1 LGFYLNDK
9 DLQKLQQRQRGDL
22 MSACILD
29 NASKVEQESLAHT
42 LALRELNKPTFDS
55 FKECV
60 DCGLEIPL
68 ARRQFAK
75 GITRCVDCQEI
86 VEIKRGKY

>member
-1 LGFYLNDK
+1 
-9 DLQKLQQRQRGDL
+9 

-29 NASKVEQESLAHT
+29 NASNVEQESLAHI

-86 VEIKRGKY
+86 VEIKGGRK

>member
-1 LGFYLNDK
+1 
-9 DLQKLQQRQRGDL
+9 

-29 NASKVEQESLAHT
+29 NASRVEQEALEHT
-42 LALRELNKPTFDS
+42 LALRKLNQPTFES
-55 FKECV
+55 FKECQ

-86 VEIKRGKY
+86 VEIKRGKR

>member
-1 LGFYLNDK
+1 MP
-9 DLQKLQQRQRGDL
+9 RREWGDL

-42 LALRELNKPTFDS
+42 LALRELNKPTFES

-60 DCGLEIPL
+60 DCGVEIPL

-86 VEIKRGKY
+86 VEIKRGKR

>member
-1 LGFYLNDK
+1 
-9 DLQKLQQRQRGDL
+9 

-29 NASKVEQESLAHT
+29 NASNVEQEALEHS
-42 LALRELNKPTFDS
+42 LALRKLNAPTFES

-60 DCGLEIPL
+60 DCGVEIPL
-68 ARRQFAK
+68 ARRMFAK

-86 VEIKRGKY
+86 TEIKNHRR

>member
-1 LGFYLNDK
+1 MP
-9 DLQKLQQRQRGDL
+9 RREWGDL

-29 NASKVEQESLAHT
+29 NASRIEEEALAHT
-42 LALRELNKPTFDS
+42 LALRKLNQPTFES

-60 DCGLEIPL
+60 DCGVDIPL

-75 GITRCVDCQEI
+75 GITRCVDCQGI
-86 VEIKRGKY
+86 VEIKRGKR

>member
-1 LGFYLNDK
+1 
-9 DLQKLQQRQRGDL
+9 
-22 MSACILD
+22 M
-29 NASKVEQESLAHT
+29 AHT

-60 DCGLEIPL
+60 DCGIEIPL

-86 VEIKRGKY
+86 VEIKRGKR

>member
-1 LGFYLNDK
+1 MGFYLDDK
-9 DLQKLQQRQRGDL
+9 NLQKLSRRERGDL

-42 LALRELNKPTFDS
+42 LALRKLNAPTFES

-60 DCGLEIPL
+60 DCGIEIPL

-86 VEIKRGKY
+86 VEIKRGKR

>member
-1 LGFYLNDK
+1 
-9 DLQKLQQRQRGDL
+9 

-29 NASKVEQESLAHT
+29 NASKVEQEALAHA
-42 LALRELNKPTFDS
+42 LAMRELNKPTFDS

-60 DCGLEIPL
+60 DCGLEIPEK
-68 ARRQFAK
+68 RRQFSK

-86 VEIKRGKY
+86 AEIKGGRR

>member
-1 LGFYLNDK
+1 MP
-9 DLQKLQQRQRGDL
+9 RREWADL

-29 NASKVEQESLAHT
+29 NAALAHT

-60 DCGLEIPL
+60 DCGVEIPL

-86 VEIKRGKY
+86 VEIKRGKH

>member
-1 LGFYLNDK
+1 
-9 DLQKLQQRQRGDL
+9 

-29 NASKVEQESLAHT
+29 NASNVEQEALAHT

-60 DCGLEIPL
+60 DCGVEIPL
-68 ARRQFAK
+68 ARRMFAK
-75 GITRCVDCQEI
+75 GITRCVDCQGI
-86 VEIKRGKY
+86 VEHKKGGASNAN

>member
-1 LGFYLNDK
+1 
-9 DLQKLQQRQRGDL
+9 

-29 NASKVEQESLAHT
+29 NASNTELESLERA
-42 LALRELNKPTFDS
+42 LAIRNLNKPTFES

-60 DCGLEIPL
+60 DCGIEIPL

>member
-1 LGFYLNDK
+1 MP
-9 DLQKLQQRQRGDL
+9 RREWGDL

-29 NASKVEQESLAHT
+29 NASKVEQESLEHT
-42 LALRELNKPTFDS
+42 LALLKLNAPTFES

-60 DCGLEIPL
+60 DCGIEIPL

>member
-1 LGFYLNDK
+1 
-9 DLQKLQQRQRGDL
+9 

-29 NASKVEQESLAHT
+29 NASKVEQEALAHT

-60 DCGLEIPL
+60 DCGLEIPEE
-68 ARRQFAK
+68 RRQFSK

-86 VEIKRGKY
+86 VEIKGGRK

>member
-1 LGFYLNDK
+1 MP
-9 DLQKLQQRQRGDL
+9 RREWGDL

-60 DCGLEIPL
+60 DCSIEIPL

-86 VEIKRGKY
+86 IEIKRGKR

>member
-1 LGFYLNDK
+1 MP
-9 DLQKLQQRQRGDL
+9 RREWADL

-29 NASKVEQESLAHT
+29 NASKVEAETLAHT

-60 DCGLEIPL
+60 DCGIEIPL

-86 VEIKRGKY
+86 VEIKRGKR

>member
-1 LGFYLNDK
+1 MRRYK
-9 DLQKLQQRQRGDL
+9 RGDV

-29 NASKVEQESLAHT
+29 NASRVEQEALAHT
-42 LALRELNKPTFDS
+42 LALRKLNQPTFES

-86 VEIKRGKY
+86 AEIQKGRK

>member
-1 LGFYLNDK
+1 MRRYK
-9 DLQKLQQRQRGDL
+9 RGDV

-29 NASKVEQESLAHT
+29 NASRVEQEALEHT
-42 LALRELNKPTFDS
+42 LALRKLNQPTFES
-55 FKECV
+55 FKECM

>member
-1 LGFYLNDK
+1 
-9 DLQKLQQRQRGDL
+9 

-29 NASKVEQESLAHT
+29 NASNVEQEALEYT
-42 LALRELNKPTFDS
+42 LALRKLNAPTFES

-60 DCGLEIPL
+60 DCGVDIPL

-86 VEIKRGKY
+86 IEIKNHRR

>member
-1 LGFYLNDK
+1 MP
-9 DLQKLQQRQRGDL
+9 RREWADL

-29 NASKVEQESLAHT
+29 NASKVEAEALAHT
-42 LALRELNKPTFDS
+42 LALRKLNAPTFES

-60 DCGLEIPL
+60 DCGIEIPL

-86 VEIKRGKY
+86 IEIKRGKR

>member
-1 LGFYLNDK
+1 
-9 DLQKLQQRQRGDL
+9 

-29 NASKVEQESLAHT
+29 NASNVEQESLAHI

-55 FKECV
+55 FKESV
-60 DCGLEIPL
+60 DCGIEIPL

-86 VEIKRGKY
+86 VEIKRGKR

>member
-1 LGFYLNDK
+1 
-9 DLQKLQQRQRGDL
+9 

-29 NASKVEQESLAHT
+29 NASRIEEEALAHT
-42 LALRELNKPTFDS
+42 LALRKLNQPTFES

-60 DCGLEIPL
+60 DCGVDIPL

-75 GITRCVDCQEI
+75 GITRCVDCQGI
-86 VEIKRGKY
+86 VEIKRGKR

>member
-1 LGFYLNDK
+1 MP
-9 DLQKLQQRQRGDL
+9 RREWGDL

-29 NASKVEQESLAHT
+29 NASNTELESLERA
-42 LALRELNKPTFDS
+42 LAIRNLNKPTFDS

-60 DCGLEIPL
+60 DCGIEIPL

-86 VEIKRGKY
+86 IEIKRGKH

>member
-1 LGFYLNDK
+1 
-9 DLQKLQQRQRGDL
+9 

-42 LALRELNKPTFDS
+42 LTLRKLNAPTFES
-55 FKECV
+55 FKGKI
-60 DCGLEIPL
+60 DCGIEIPL
-68 ARRQFAK
+68 TIRRQFAK

-86 VEIKRGKY
+86 VEIKRGKR

>member
-1 LGFYLNDK
+1 MP
-9 DLQKLQQRQRGDL
+9 RREWGDL

-29 NASKVEQESLAHT
+29 NASNTELESLERA
-42 LALRELNKPTFDS
+42 LAIRNLNKPTFDS

>member
-1 LGFYLNDK
+1 
-9 DLQKLQQRQRGDL
+9 

-29 NASKVEQESLAHT
+29 NASRVEQEALEHT
-42 LALRELNKPTFDS
+42 LSLRKLNAPKFDS

-86 VEIKRGKY
+86 VEIKRGKR

>member
-9 DLQKLQQRQRGDL
+9 DLQKLQQRQRGDV

-42 LALRELNKPTFDS
+42 LALREINKPTFDS

-86 VEIKRGKY
+86 VEIKRGKH

>member
-1 LGFYLNDK
+1 
-9 DLQKLQQRQRGDL
+9 

-29 NASKVEQESLAHT
+29 NASNTELESLERA
-42 LALRELNKPTFDS
+42 LAIRNLNKPTFDS

>member
-1 LGFYLNDK
+1 M
-9 DLQKLQQRQRGDL
+9 QRPKRGDV

-42 LALRELNKPTFDS
+42 LALRKLNTPTFDS

-86 VEIKRGKY
+86 VEIKRGKH

>member
-1 LGFYLNDK
+1 MP
-9 DLQKLQQRQRGDL
+9 RREWGDL

-29 NASKVEQESLAHT
+29 NASNTELESLERA
-42 LALRELNKPTFDS
+42 LAIRNLNKPTFDS

-60 DCGLEIPL
+60 DCGIEIPL

-86 VEIKRGKY
+86 VEIKRGKR

>member
-1 LGFYLNDK
+1 MGFYLNDK
-9 DLQKLQQRQRGDL
+9 DLQKLQQRQRGDV

>member
-1 LGFYLNDK
+1 M
-9 DLQKLQQRQRGDL
+9 QKLQQRQRGDV

-29 NASKVEQESLAHT
+29 NASNVEQEALAHT

-86 VEIKRGKY
+86 VEIKRGKH

>member
-1 LGFYLNDK
+1 MP
-9 DLQKLQQRQRGDL
+9 RREWGDL

-29 NASKVEQESLAHT
+29 NASNTELESLERA
-42 LALRELNKPTFDS
+42 LAIRNLNKPTFDS

-86 VEIKRGKY
+86 VEINRGKY